1 MSEAKRLHPAA
12 ILFNFLKVIREFL
25 FAIILGFITFRN
37 ESFFYFILIASVLI
51 ILMISYSVA
60 SWYRYTYRIEEDEL
74 RIEYGILIRK
84 KRFISINRI
93 QSIDLTASVI
103 HRFLKLVRVKIE
115 TAGSGLGSEASL
127 TAVKLS
133 EGEQLRSELKRERVS
148 ADQTEEV
155 VENQAPVRKITFKRL
170 FLSGT
175 TSGSIG
181 IIAAIFAFV
190 FSEMEQ
196 FIPDNIYESTI
207 NWVIGLSIVILIVLG
222 VLVLILLWV
231 LGIAGTMIKYGNF
244 TITKNEKELFIT
256 RGLLEKKQLTIPLS
270 RIQAVGIEESLIRQ
284 PLGYVTVFAQIAGGS
299 MRKGE
304 EFPTVLFPILKKS
317 EVEDFLQEFLP
328 DYASQHDSMTLLP
341 KRALKFY
348 LFRPMLPVVFL
359 LAGVWYFLPQFIWV
373 PVAFLIGASILGYL
387 RFKDAGYHLTGERLT
402 ISYRRVSKMTMLIYH
417 RRIQSFEKKQH
428 KLHLKQKLASM
439 KLSII
444 AGLGGQHFPIKELEE
459 KDVDLLSDWY
469 SYRR

>member
-1 MSEAKRLHPAA
+1 MSESKRLHPAA

-51 ILMISYSVA
+51 ILMISYSVV

-74 RIEYGILIRK
+74 RIEYGIFIRK

-115 TAGSGLGSEASL
+115 TAGTGLGSEATL
-127 TAVKLS
+127 TAVKLP
-133 EGEQLRSELKRERVS
+133 EGEQLRSELKRERV
-148 ADQTEEV
+148 AEDRLEEV
-155 VENQAPVRKITFKRL
+155 ADEQAPSRRITFKRL

-181 IIAAIFAFV
+181 IIAALLAFA

-196 FIPDNIYESTI
+196 FIPDNIYENTI
-207 NWVIGLSIVILIVLG
+207 NWVIGLSIVIMIVLG
-222 VLVLILLWV
+222 MLVLILLWV

-244 TITKNEKELFIT
+244 TITKNENELFIT

-270 RIQAVGIEESLIRQ
+270 RIQAVGIEESIIRQ
-284 PLGYVTVFAQIAGGS
+284 PLGYVTLFAEVAGGS
-299 MRKGE
+299 IEKGE
-304 EFPTVLFPILKKS
+304 EFSTVLFPILKKS
-317 EVEDFLQEFLP
+317 EVEQFLQVFLL
-328 DYASQHDSMTLLP
+328 DYSTQSDAMTPLP

-348 LFRPMLPVVFL
+348 LLRALLPVVFL

-373 PVAFLIGASILGYL
+373 PVVFLIAACVLGYL
-387 RFKDAGYHLTGERLT
+387 RFKDAGYHLTGEQLT

-428 KLHLKQKLASM
+428 KVHLKQKLASM
-439 KLSII
+439 KLAII
-444 AGLGGQHFPIKELEE
+444 AGLGGKHFPIKELEE
-459 KDVDLLSDWY
+459 KDVDLLADWY